1 MHFLHL
7 SAMIGK
13 EEKKEDREIMEEGC
27 KIVYEGGTGELVEK
41 KSRFIATVK
50 PVTEEAKALEFIEAQ
65 KKKYWDARHN
75 CYAYVIGNKNE
86 IMRFSD
92 DGEPSGTAGK
102 PMLDVLTGEGVHN
115 AVVVVTRYF
124 GGTLLGTGGL
134 VRAYSHTTLEGLH
147 NSRIVAKQPGSE
159 YEVVTDYNGV
169 GKLQYLAAQMEL
181 VIQNTEYT
189 ENVRMTFLVP
199 VAQCST
205 FVKKVTEATNGR
217 AQITETAEVYFG
229 DLDGEAIVFDRVE
242 KEQG

>member
-1 MHFLHL
+1 
-7 SAMIGK
+7 
-13 EEKKEDREIMEEGC
+13 MEEGC

-50 PVTEEAKALEFIEAQ
+50 PVTEEAEALEFIEAQ

-102 PMLDVLTGEGVHN
+102 PMLDVLLGEGVHN
-115 AVVVVTRYF
+115 TAVVVTRYF

-134 VRAYSHTTLEGLH
+134 VRAYSHTALEGLH
-147 NSRIVAKQPGSE
+147 NSRIVVKQPGVE
-159 YEVVTDYNGV
+159 YEIGTDYNGV

-181 VIQNTEYT
+181 VIQDTEYT
-189 ENVRMTFLVP
+189 ENVRMKLLVP
-199 VAQCST
+199 AAQCGA

-217 AQITETAEVYFG
+217 ALIKEAAEVYFG

>member
-1 MHFLHL
+1 
-7 SAMIGK
+7 
-13 EEKKEDREIMEEGC
+13 MEEGC

-41 KSRFIATVK
+41 KSRFIAEVK
-50 PVTEEAKALEFIEAQ
+50 PIKDEAEALAFIEAQ

-102 PMLDVLTGEGVHN
+102 PMLDVLVGEGVHN
-115 AVVVVTRYF
+115 VIVVVTRYF

-134 VRAYSHTTLEGLH
+134 VRAYSHTTLEGLK
-147 NSRIVAKQPGSE
+147 NSRIVVKRPGTE
-159 YEVVTDYNGV
+159 YEVETDYNSV

-181 VIQNTEYT
+181 VIQEAVYT
-189 ENVRMTFLVP
+189 ENVTMRLLVP
-199 VAQCST
+199 TEKCSE

-217 AQITETAEVYFG
+217 AVLLERAEIYFG
-229 DLDGEAIVFDRVE
+229 ELEGEAIVFDRME
-242 KEQG
+242 KNRG